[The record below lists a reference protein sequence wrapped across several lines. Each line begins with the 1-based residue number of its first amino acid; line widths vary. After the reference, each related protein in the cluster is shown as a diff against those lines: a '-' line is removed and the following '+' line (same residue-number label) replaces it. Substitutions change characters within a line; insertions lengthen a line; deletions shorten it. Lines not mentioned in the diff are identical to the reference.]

1 MFCKRWRA
9 QHTPLTTRKK
19 VKLFIPVPLFAPH
32 FVNAYNILQTL
43 LLCNTC
49 CNTPP
54 NTEAEETETET
65 EKEKETETETGTD
78 T

>member
-1 MFCKRWRA
+1 MGQAGEIISGWA
-9 QHTPLTTRKK
+9 
-19 VKLFIPVPLFAPH
+19 FIMQTPVPLFAPH